1 LDAAKVLFEGRNA
14 GGLGTD
20 TAGAEPGNDTGFPVS
35 RMALENRLIVLENL
49 TNLDLLPPTGALL
62 IIGLLRLEGS
72 SGGPASV
79 TALVP

>member
-1 LDAAKVLFEGRNA
+1 
-14 GGLGTD
+14 
-20 TAGAEPGNDTGFPVS
+20 
-35 RMALENRLIVLENL
+35 MALENRLIVLENL

>member
-1 LDAAKVLFEGRNA
+1 MLFEGRGIA
-14 GGLGTD
+14 GLGTD
-20 TAGAEPGNDTGFPVS
+20 TAGVEPGVDTSFSVS
-35 RMALENRLIVLENL
+35 RSALEKRLIVLENL

-62 IIGLLRLEGS
+62 IVGLLRLDGG